1 MERELKIFGQ
11 EMMQAP
17 RTHNQNMPHRQCIP
31 PSDLGEIKAETEL
44 LFYLQDCIA
53 SPHVPGGIAPT
64 RYAVPPGPLKKGS
77 SPDMLF
83 VLSRYSQVL
92 FRRPELL
99 FYAAIDALS
108 SVTWKDVK
116 SFAWGR
122 LNL

>member
-1 MERELKIFGQ
+1 MDRELKIFGQ

-17 RTHNQNMPHRQCIP
+17 GTHNQNMPHHQCSL
-31 PSDLGEIKAETEL
+31 PSDPGEIKVETEL
-44 LFYLQDCIA
+44 LLYLQDGIA
-53 SPHVPGGIAPT
+53 SPHVRAGIAAT

-77 SPDMLF
+77 SPDMPF